1 MICPKCNNK
10 IKNDSKF
17 CPRCGELFE
26 SNDIEKFS
34 EIYNL
39 ELLKVYYPNKGERIK
54 VNGISLLYMIFNYF
68 YAIYCKM
75 YKCAFYSIIS
85 LLIFLKLMP
94 NFEAYALAN
103 YGFYFYLYFFILIA
117 CIAVYIFYIFS
128 FERILLD
135 NRKYRINKI
144 IKNNPGKSFE
154 EIKELVIKDSKN
166 NYNGVIIAMFLTFA
180 LIMMIFYFKI
190 YLF

>member
-10 IKNDSKF
+10 IQNDSKF

-26 SNDIEKFS
+26 SNDIDKFS

-39 ELLKVYYPNKGERIK
+39 ELLNVYYPNKGERIK
-54 VNGISLLYMIFNYF
+54 VNGISLLYLIFNYF

-117 CIAVYIFYIFS
+117 CIVIYIFYIFN
-128 FERILLD
+128 FEKILLD
-135 NRKYRINKI
+135 NRKNRINVI
-144 IKNNPGKSFE
+144 IKNNQEKTFD
-154 EIKELVIKDSKN
+154 EIKELVIKDSRP
-166 NYNGVIIAMFLTFA
+166 NYEGVIISLILSFLV
-180 LIMMIFYFKI
+180 IMLVFYFKV
-190 YLF
+190 YFL